1 MFIVINLFSKDFD
14 KFWRLLEVDWF
25 IVLLCVVVF
34 IFSFFGL
41 GWFLIKIFFDYGG
54 NYYFLILLVDF
65 FRNYVNFGDFF
76 VIFVGN

>member
-1 MFIVINLFSKDFD
+1 MVIIFLFRVWVKVGVILKLVKVNFMFIVINLFSKDFD

-41 GWFLIKIFFDYGG
+41 G
-54 NYYFLILLVDF
+54 
-65 FRNYVNFGDFF
+65 
-76 VIFVGN
+76 